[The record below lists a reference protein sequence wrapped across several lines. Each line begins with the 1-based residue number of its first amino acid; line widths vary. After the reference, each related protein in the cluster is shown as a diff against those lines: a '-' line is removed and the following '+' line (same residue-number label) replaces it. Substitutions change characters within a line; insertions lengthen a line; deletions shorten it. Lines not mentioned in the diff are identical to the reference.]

1 MKGIF
6 LYILTKYPVYEL
18 FFYRSFEIK
27 SMMVCMCT
35 VCGLNGKQKRLSTE
49 ERKFLKCTENTT
61 RYWIGDLCYIRS
73 LTGCSLYVPG
83 ADSLG

>member
-1 MKGIF
+1 
-6 LYILTKYPVYEL
+6 
-18 FFYRSFEIK
+18 
-27 SMMVCMCT
+27 MCT